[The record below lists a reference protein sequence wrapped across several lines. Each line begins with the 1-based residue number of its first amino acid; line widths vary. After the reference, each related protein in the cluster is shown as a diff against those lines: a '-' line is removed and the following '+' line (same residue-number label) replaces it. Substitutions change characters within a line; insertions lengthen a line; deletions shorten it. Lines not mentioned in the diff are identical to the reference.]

1 MSIRADRP
9 GARTRPP
16 SPRRPGL
23 RALALGGLL
32 AGLLPLPVFAA
43 TMNITLAA
51 PAPSPTPASFAMGS
65 NRAPD
70 GTTLTLDSRSLLLD
84 GRRWLPVMGEFHY
97 ARYRADE
104 WLGEL
109 RKMRAGGIDVVATYA
124 FWIHHE
130 EVEGQWDWSGDRN
143 LRDFVTAA
151 GAAGLKVIVRLG
163 PWCHGEVRNGG
174 LPDWVIARGPVR
186 SNDPLYLQA
195 VDRWYRQVAAQ
206 VLGLLWRDGGPVI
219 GIQLENE
226 FPGPAAHLLELK
238 RLARAAGLDVPL
250 YTRTGWP
257 SLSTPLP
264 FGELVP
270 LYGVYAEGFWDREL
284 APMPGT
290 YWAGFH
296 FSTLRA
302 DANIANEALGRR
314 EVRDD
319 PDVAR
324 YPYLTCE
331 IGGGMMSAYHRRIRM
346 DPVDVEATTLVKL
359 GSGSNGPGYY
369 MYHGGTNPEGRRTAL
384 MESQDTP
391 LTNWNDLPVKN
402 YDFQAPLGLAG
413 QVRPHYQRLRRLHHF
428 LHAYGESLA
437 AMDTFLPA
445 SRPGGK
451 DDLTTLR
458 WAVRSD
464 GRRAFLFVNNHER
477 GRTLPAKTDVRFRLE
492 FPSAQP
498 IEFPTT
504 PVTVP
509 TDASFIWPVRL
520 ALGDRCELEWATVQ
534 PVGLSRREGRVMCY
548 FVVTPGVPPELAFR
562 GGRLQVRRG
571 QAAAGADGITR
582 VTGLEPGRA
591 TAVTVDDAID
601 CVLLSE
607 TDSRLL
613 TLDPVTGAA
622 AFESPPAPATM
633 QLLTPV
639 PVQSAGPLRAIQ
651 RAATPHG
658 VAAAPTDADFA
669 AAARWRIPLPAALPR
684 RACLRL
690 RYLGDVARVYVNG
703 RLIMDDFYNGDPLEV
718 PLWRHAAELAHGELT
733 VALLP
738 LQRGAP
744 IFFSDPSAVP
754 DFGGRPA
761 VAELPRVELAA
772 GPD

>member
-9 GARTRPP
+9 GARNRPP

-32 AGLLPLPVFAA
+32 AALLPLPAFAV

-51 PAPSPTPASFAMGS
+51 PAPSPSPASFAMGS

-70 GTTLTLDSRSLLLD
+70 GTTLTLDARSLLLD

-97 ARYRADE
+97 ARYPADE

-174 LPDWVIARGPVR
+174 LPDWVVARGPVR

-206 VLGLLWRDGGPVI
+206 VRGLLWRDGGPVI

-238 RLARAAGLDVPL
+238 RLARAADLDVPL

-257 SLSTPLP
+257 ALSTPLP
-264 FGELVP
+264 FGELIP

-296 FSTLRA
+296 FSTLRT

-331 IGGGMMSAYHRRIRM
+331 IGGGMMSSYHRRIRM
-346 DPVDVEATTLVKL
+346 DPADIEATTLVKL

-369 MYHGGTNPEGRRTAL
+369 MYHGGTNPEGRRSTL
-384 MESQDTP
+384 MESQDST
-391 LTNWNDLPVKN
+391 LTNWNDLPVRN
-402 YDFQAPLGLAG
+402 YDFQAPLGQAG
-413 QVRPHYQRLRRLHHF
+413 QVRPHYQRLRRLHHL
-428 LHAYGESLA
+428 LHAYGETLA
-437 AMDTFLPA
+437 AMDAFLPDL
-445 SRPGGK
+445 RPAGK
-451 DDLTTLR
+451 DDVTTLR
-458 WAVRSD
+458 WAARSD
-464 GRRAFLFVNNHER
+464 GRGAFLFVNNHER
-477 GRTLPAKTDVRFRLE
+477 GRSLRAKSGVKFRLVFPTGSPVELPA
-492 FPSAQP
+492 AA
-498 IEFPTT
+498 
-504 PVTVP
+504 VTVP
-509 TDASFIWPVRL
+509 AEACFVWPVRL
-520 ALGDRCELEWATVQ
+520 ALGDHSTLEWSTTQ
-534 PVGLSRREGRVMCY
+534 PVGRSTRDGRVTCY
-548 FVVTPGVPPELAFR
+548 FAVTPGISPEFAFR
-562 GGRLQVRRG
+562 GGRLQVHRG
-571 QAAAGADGITR
+571 EAAAGPDGITR
-582 VTGLEPGRA
+582 VADLAPGRDP
-591 TAVTVDDAID
+591 AVTVDGAID

-607 TDSRLL
+607 SDSLRLAF
-613 TLDPVTGAA
+613 DPVTGAA
-622 AFESPPAPATM
+622 TFDPEPAPAPA
-633 QLLTPV
+633 QQLTPV
-639 PVQSAGPLRAIQ
+639 PMQSAGPRRTIQ

-669 AAARWRIPLPAALPR
+669 DAARWRIPLPPTLPARAL
-684 RACLRL
+684 LRL
-690 RYLGDVARVYVNG
+690 HYVGDVARVYVNG
-703 RLIMDDFYNGDPLEV
+703 RLVMDDFYNGEPLEV
-718 PLWRHAAELAHGELT
+718 PLWRHAAALAPGELT
-733 VALLP
+733 VAILP

-744 IFFSDPSAVP
+744 VFFSDPSAVP
-754 DFGGRPA
+754 AFGQPPA
-761 VAELPRVELAA
+761 RAELSRAELVSS
-772 GPD
+772 PD